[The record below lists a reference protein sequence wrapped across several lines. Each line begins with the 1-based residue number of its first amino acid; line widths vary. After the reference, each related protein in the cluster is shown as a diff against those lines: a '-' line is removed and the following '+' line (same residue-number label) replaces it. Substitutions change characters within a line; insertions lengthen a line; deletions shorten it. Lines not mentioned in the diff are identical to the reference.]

1 MPGFSG
7 KNSDLQGIAK
17 RAQNTLTSHLL
28 MPQGVLEIKS
38 NPVQKDEKKG
48 SIQGSHNNN
57 NNNNSNNNNNNNNKN
72 NNNNNSPQQARVQ
85 KLATLCVMTCP

>member
-38 NPVQKDEKKG
+38 NPVQKDEKKEVFKAP
-48 SIQGSHNNN
+48 IIIIIIII
-57 NNNNSNNNNNNNNKN
+57 
-72 NNNNNSPQQARVQ
+72 VIIIY
-85 KLATLCVMTCP
+85 TLCTFFLCTKENCRKMTI

>member
-1 MPGFSG
+1 MYTFIIIIANAWVQR
-7 KNSDLQGIAK
+7 KKQRFAK

-57 NNNNSNNNNNNNNKN
+57 NNNN
-72 NNNNNSPQQARVQ
+72 
-85 KLATLCVMTCP
+85 

>member
-38 NPVQKDEKKG
+38 NPVQKDEKKEVFKAH
-48 SIQGSHNNN
+48 IIIITTIII
-57 NNNNSNNNNNNNNKN
+57 
-72 NNNNNSPQQARVQ
+72 VIIIY
-85 KLATLCVMTCP
+85 TLCTFFLCTKENCRKMTI